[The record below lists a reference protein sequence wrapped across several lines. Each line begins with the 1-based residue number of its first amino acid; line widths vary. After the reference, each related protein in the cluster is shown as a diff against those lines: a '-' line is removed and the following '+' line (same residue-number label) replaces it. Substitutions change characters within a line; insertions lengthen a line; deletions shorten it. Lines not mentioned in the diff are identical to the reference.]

1 MFTVSVLYKLP
12 MNIIH
17 LTLLNNH
24 LPKPGNSIPKNKYQ
38 KQQNTHMS
46 EILKINILFG
56 TFLRQKFYL

>member
-1 MFTVSVLYKLP
+1 

-56 TFLRQKFYL
+56 TFIRQKFYL

>member
-1 MFTVSVLYKLP
+1 

-38 KQQNTHMS
+38 KQQNTHLIMYLMVKILLLT
-46 EILKINILFG
+46 EILSLLKI
-56 TFLRQKFYL
+56 